1 VSTQFH
7 SKTPTYHHHSGL
19 ENNRRRPH
27 ILQLPE
33 KKPPLSIAPRSNW
46 HQTAHAQ
53 TQKDEYDLHSLQRQK
68 IPLVPDKLYTENHGP
83 GEVHKVEEG
92 HNAQH
97 RAGNVILDLV
107 AEQIAAAVGA
117 SERIVGPIVLEIVA
131 AAEALA
137 DEEALFV
144 LVEDQ
149 KGVEH
154 EEALAEAVA
163 RVGVLHEE
171 LVDEARTAAEGT
183 AEEAADIAVWE
194 DILEPNMNTDPWLL
208 EHTAFVQKHKKLT

>member
-1 VSTQFH
+1 
-7 SKTPTYHHHSGL
+7 
-19 ENNRRRPH
+19 
-27 ILQLPE
+27 
-33 KKPPLSIAPRSNW
+33 
-46 HQTAHAQ
+46 
-53 TQKDEYDLHSLQRQK
+53 
-68 IPLVPDKLYTENHGP
+68 VPDKLYTENHEHE
-83 GEVHKVEEG
+83 EVHRAEED

-107 AEQIAAAVGA
+107 AEQIAAAVEA
-117 SERIVGPIVLEIVA
+117 SEQIAGPIVPEIAA
-131 AAEALA
+131 AAEASA

-144 LVEDQ
+144 LVENQ

-154 EEALAEAVA
+154 EEAAAEAVAVAA

-171 LVDEARTAAEGT
+171 PADEGKTAGEDT